1 MDGEQE
7 GKVRGSQGTG
17 AGSEG
22 AGGIYGSLLAR
33 HGFSL
38 ASREGPQVWHGSEDG
53 TYVVVLPDG
62 EYIILWPGGKTHYS
76 REIGPSLAEWLLG
89 VY

>member
-1 MDGEQE
+1 
-7 GKVRGSQGTG
+7 
-17 AGSEG
+17 
-22 AGGIYGSLLAR
+22 
-33 HGFSL
+33 
-38 ASREGPQVWHGSEDG
+38 
-53 TYVVVLPDG
+53 VVVLPDG